1 MSYTVQRTSRRG
13 SVASAAFYD
22 TLFPLTENP
31 IGGTDWFRGLADGGS
46 WTDPQTGLASD
57 GTTHIAFGTQ
67 ANGTTPPFDDSVA
80 CLRML
85 FPQNQYAQG
94 VIFNAAADQIEVEL
108 TVSSTIV
115 NGSIQLYE
123 ADYIFS
129 GTNTCDLKL
138 VRWNGA
144 VNSFTPLNGNVP
156 LVTGLNISTGTTHRL
171 SRIGNILTGT
181 RNGSTIYTYDLAAN
195 FVADGSNILTGGTPG
210 HAYWDRSL
218 TSGANRNT
226 MGWSRF
232 TAGAL

>member
-1 MSYTVQRTSRRG
+1 MQRTSRRG

-31 IGGTDWFRGLADGGS
+31 IGGTDWFRGLADGGN

-67 ANGTTPPFDDSVA
+67 VASPAPPFDDSVA

-108 TVSSTIV
+108 TVNSTIV
-115 NGSIQLYE
+115 NGRIQLYE
-123 ADYIFS
+123 KDLIFS
-129 GTNTCDLKL
+129 GTNTCDVKL

-144 VNSFTPLNGNVP
+144 LNSFTPLNGDVP
-156 LVTGLNISTGTTHRL
+156 VVTGLNISTGTTLRL
-171 SRIGNILTGT
+171 SRIGNTLVGT